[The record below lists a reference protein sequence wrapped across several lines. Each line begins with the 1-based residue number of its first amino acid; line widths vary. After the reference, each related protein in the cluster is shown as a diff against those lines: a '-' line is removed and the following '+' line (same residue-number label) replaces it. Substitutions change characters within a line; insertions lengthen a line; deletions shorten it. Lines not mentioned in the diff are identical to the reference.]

1 MNRYMKNL
9 TCMGDWTIMRGMKKA
24 LIGFVVVSILALAG
38 CGVKSD
44 LARPDASFPRD
55 YPVY

>member
-1 MNRYMKNL
+1 MKNL

>member
-1 MNRYMKNL
+1 MS
-9 TCMGDWTIMRGMKKA
+9 IIRGMKKI
-24 LIGFVVVSILALAG
+24 LIGFVVILSFAVAG